1 MKNPITSY
9 PTTPYNIN
17 CSSWTPEFTLGF
29 LWGSCLS
36 LSLDFCVIL
45 VFCLTFWSFSCGHC
59 IIFTHIYCFWL
70 PLRYLLSFFMW
81 SLYYFYSHLLL
92 LIITPSVPF
101 VLFHVVIVLFLLTF
115 TASDYYPFGT
125 FCPFSCGHCIIF
137 THIYCFWLPLRYL
150 LSFFMWSLYYFYSHL
165 LLLITPSV
173 PFVLFHVVI
182 VLFLLTFTAS
192 DYAFGTFCPFS
203 CGHCIIFTHI
213 YCFWLPLRY
222 PLSFFMW
229 SLYYFYSHLLLLI
242 TPSVPFVL
250 FHVVIVLFLLTF
262 TASDYYP
269 FGIFN
274 HCTYMWT
281 ALALSH
287 HFTKRR
293 GP

>member
-1 MKNPITSY
+1 MKNPITCY

-17 CSSWTPEFTLGF
+17 CSSWAPEFTLGF

-45 VFCLTFWSFSCGHC
+45 VFCLTFW
-59 IIFTHIYCFWL
+59 
-70 PLRYLLSFFMW
+70 
-81 SLYYFYSHLLL
+81 
-92 LIITPSVPF
+92 
-101 VLFHVVIVLFLLTF
+101 
-115 TASDYYPFGT
+115 
-125 FCPFSCGHCIIF
+125 PFSCGQCIIF

-173 PFVLFHVVI
+173 PFVLFHVI
-182 VLFLLTFTAS
+182 I
-192 DYAFGTFCPFS
+192 
-203 CGHCIIFTHI
+203 IIFTHI
-213 YCFWLPLRY
+213 DCFWLPLRY
-222 PLSFFMW
+222 LLSFFMW
-229 SLYYFYSHLLLLI
+229 SLYYSYSHLLLLI

-287 HFTKRR
+287 NFTKRW